1 MPNYIYALLCPTGEI
16 RYIGKTNSP
25 QKRLNQHISAARSGV
40 AKHHCANWIRSLL
53 RADTV
58 PTMDVLYSVPEDED
72 WKAHEIHMISLFK
85 ELGFN
90 LTNVGEGG
98 EGTFDMSPEAVEER
112 VRKAL
117 ITKASPEYKERTK
130 DSFARPW
137 RNSEI
142 RASRLAAMAQARLKP
157 GHYEKRVAAG
167 KDVGSRPEVLKKR
180 SDKMKKR
187 YPGSALDTL
196 RFSEHFVR
204 RRKEGQE
211 KRWADPVEIEKVRT
225 ALLDP
230 TRQEVMQAAAHSPQA
245 KAKRASKMAVIQSD
259 PEYLA
264 NQSAKTKANWENP
277 EFRAKMAARQQAL
290 YDRTHTPEHLA
301 MMRDRR
307 NAKKREKRSL
317 EDPATREH
325 RLAERRASK
334 KAALLAAIPAT
345 PYTESS

>member
-1 MPNYIYALLCPTGEI
+1 MPNYIYALLCPKGEI

-25 QKRLNQHISAARSGV
+25 QKRLNQHISAARSRA

-53 RADTV
+53 RADTL
-58 PTMDVLYSVPEDED
+58 PSMDVLYQVPEGED
-72 WKAHEIHMISLFK
+72 WKAHEIHMISFFK

-117 ITKASPEYKERTK
+117 ITKASAEYKERTK

-137 RNSEI
+137 RNPEI

-157 GHYEKRVAAG
+157 GHYEKRVAAA
-167 KDVGSRPEVLKKR
+167 KEIASRPEVLKKR
-180 SDKMKKR
+180 SEKMKKH

-196 RFSEHFVR
+196 RFSEHFVL
-204 RRKEGQE
+204 RRKEGLA
-211 KRWADPVEIEKVRT
+211 KRWADPEEKEKVRL

-230 TRQEVMQAAAHSPQA
+230 DRQEAMQAAAHSPEA
-245 KAKRASKMAVIQSD
+245 KAKRAKKMAVIQSD
-259 PEYLA
+259 PDYLA
-264 NQSAKTKANWENP
+264 RQSAKTKANWENP

-307 NAKKREKRSL
+307 NAKKREKRLL
-317 EDPATREH
+317 EDPVAREQ
-325 RLAERRASK
+325 RLAERRAAK
-334 KAALLAAIPAT
+334 KAAILAATTVT